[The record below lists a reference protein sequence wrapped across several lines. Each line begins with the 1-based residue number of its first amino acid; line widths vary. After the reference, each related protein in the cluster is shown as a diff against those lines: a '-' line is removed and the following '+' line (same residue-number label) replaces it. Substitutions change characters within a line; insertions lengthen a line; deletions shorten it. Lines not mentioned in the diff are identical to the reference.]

1 MSQNLS
7 FDDVLDDLMLEEETP
22 SHEALVRWQKRYP
35 QYRKQLADYFAAW
48 AIQEAYAAGQQR
60 THIDEEKLVQRGVD
74 HAMETLR
81 KQGRLLPADYNPS
94 VNPFDQQVLAA
105 VYALHGQGY
114 PVNIG
119 EKVGEM
125 SGSRPMLGTVLMS
138 LNRLE
143 SKYLVS
149 GREITA
155 DGPESPERK
164 TGRFFTVTLAG
175 ERVLE
180 HVKETSPAVARF
192 LADFA

>member
-1 MSQNLS
+1 MADRVCRPGQRRSGAPLQRYRAPNQVLDHESDAGNARSSGSSMMSQNLS

-74 HAMETLR
+74 YAMETLR

-143 SKYLVS
+143 SK
-149 GREITA
+149 
-155 DGPESPERK
+155 
-164 TGRFFTVTLAG
+164 
-175 ERVLE
+175 
-180 HVKETSPAVARF
+180 
-192 LADFA
+192 